1 MPTRPGISFWLDCQT
16 PVEFPAVNTD
26 MDVDVA
32 IVGAGIVGLHA
43 AYELRQSGLSVAVYE
58 AWQIGRQATG
68 RSTAKVSSQHGLKY
82 GSLIRDFGLDT
93 AKLYADANQA
103 AITKI
108 VGISSS
114 LPENAGLEDKPA
126 YLYAES
132 AQQLDHIEA
141 EEEAASSLGL
151 PAELLPSAGLPFETY
166 GALRFAGQYQ
176 FDPYLYLCGL
186 AQLVA
191 EAGVSVFERS
201 RVVEVEDGPPYRL
214 SVNRSKVTAGKVIVA
229 TQMPVAGDG
238 LFFAKAFPFAHPVAA
253 VPLAQDMRIEGMYLS
268 VGNPSHS
275 FRTATRDG
283 KHYLIAAGGEFK
295 IGEQGAASEA
305 IADLLACLKRSF
317 SDDDPT
323 HLWINEDFRPMDG
336 MAFVGPAT
344 SGKPDLLVATGFNA
358 WGITQGAVAGDILAA
373 RILEKTHPCADLY
386 DTTRVKPVAGGPTFV
401 VENVKTAT
409 HLAGERLFGSRISKL
424 EDIAQGEGGVIRH
437 KGEQLAV
444 LKDADGAV
452 TARSAVCTHLG
463 CVVGWNAIDRT
474 WDCSCHG
481 SRFDEDGAVLSGP
494 ATAPLE
500 ARALAGAKSRS

>member
-1 MPTRPGISFWLDCQT
+1 MPSRPGIPFWLDRQA
-16 PVEFPAVNTD
+16 PVEFPAVDAD
-26 MDVDVA
+26 MDVDIA

-58 AWQIGRQATG
+58 ARQIGKQATG

-82 GSLIRDFGLDT
+82 GSLIRDFGRDE

-141 EEEAASSLGL
+141 EAEAASSLGL
-151 PAELLPSAGLPFETY
+151 PAELLPSAGLPFETH
-166 GALRFAGQYQ
+166 GALRFVGQYQ
-176 FDPYLYLCGL
+176 FDPYLYLSGL

-191 EAGVSVFERS
+191 EAGIPVFEQS
-201 RVVEVEDGPPYRL
+201 RVVEIEDGPPYRL
-214 SVNRSKVTAGKVIVA
+214 SVNGSKVTAGKVIVA
-229 TQMPVAGDG
+229 TQMPVVGDG

-253 VPLAQDMRIEGMYLS
+253 VPLAQDMQIEGMFLS
-268 VGNPSHS
+268 AGNPSHS
-275 FRTATRDG
+275 FRTATREG
-283 KHYLIAAGGEFK
+283 KPYLIAAGGEFK
-295 IGEQGAASEA
+295 TGELGAASEA
-305 IADLLACLKRSF
+305 VADLMAYLKRSF
-317 SDDDPT
+317 GGDDPT

-358 WGITQGAVAGDILAA
+358 WGITQGAVAGEILAT
-373 RILEKTHPCADLY
+373 RILEKIHPCADLY
-386 DTTRVKPVAGGPTFV
+386 DATRVKPVAGGPTFV

-424 EDIAQGEGGVIRH
+424 EDIAPGEGGVIRH
-437 KGEQLAV
+437 EGEQLAV

-452 TARSAVCTHLG
+452 TARSAICTHLG
-463 CVVGWNAIDRT
+463 CVVGWNAVDRT

-481 SRFDEDGAVLSGP
+481 SRFDADGAVLSGP